1 MKKWLYVSGAIVIA
15 VVVLLV
21 VGVSNMGPIVKTA
34 VNTYGPDITKTAV
47 QLEDVS
53 VSIFSGE
60 AKLQGFVLGNPKG
73 FKGPSAISVG
83 SIFVNVDEGSLTG
96 DTLIVDKI
104 EVLRPEIRY
113 EKIRGTDNFQTI
125 LNNVNQAV
133 GAGGSSQ
140 ETLGVKGDGK
150 KLLIRDFIVKDG
162 KVDLT
167 MSVIGEQ
174 KITASLPDIH
184 LKNVGQKG
192 GGAPPAEVFNQVFA
206 ALYQEITSPQVTAAL
221 NQQLK
226 ALGTNVELL
235 LGADAKK
242 KLDTAGQEALKE
254 LEGVTDKMKDLFGK

>member
-1 MKKWLYVSGAIVIA
+1 MKKWIYVGGAIIVV

-21 VGVSNMGPIVKTA
+21 VGVSNLGPIVKSA
-34 VNTYGPDITKTAV
+34 VNTYGPDITKTPV
-47 QLEDVS
+47 RLEDVS

-73 FKGPSAISVG
+73 FKGPSAMSVG

-96 DTLIVDKI
+96 DTLIIDKI
-104 EVLRPEIRY
+104 EVLRPEISY

-133 GAGGSSQ
+133 GASGSSQ
-140 ETLGVKGDGK
+140 KTSGSKGSGK
-150 KLLIRDFIVKDG
+150 KLVIRDFVVKDG

-174 KITASLPDIH
+174 RITASLPEIH
-184 LKNVGQKG
+184 LKDIGQKG
-192 GGAPPAEVFNQVFA
+192 GGAPPAEVFKQVFA
-206 ALYQEITSPQVTAAL
+206 ALYQEITSPAVTAAL

-226 ALGTNVELL
+226 ALGANVES
-235 LGADAKK
+235 LGPEAKK
-242 KLDTAGQEALKE
+242 QLETAGQGAKQE
-254 LEGVTDKMKDLFGK
+254 LEGITDKMKGLLGK